1 MSEFD
6 TDGMAADF
14 GEMLNGLSQSSVV
27 FSSKRK
33 SGTQTV
39 RACIGEAISG
49 TTGSE
54 EGILPED
61 DLSLTVLA
69 TEFAAAGWIPTTGDV
84 VRVDGYAY
92 RVRRARKVVGDVTWS
107 FDCEAVA
114 R

>member
-1 MSEFD
+1 MADFD
-6 TDGMAADF
+6 TTGLSADF
-14 GEMLNGLSQSSVV
+14 GEMLDGLSQSSVI

-33 SGTQTV
+33 RGTITA
-39 RACIGEAISG
+39 RACIGEANSS

-54 EGILPED
+54 EGLLPED

-69 TEFAAAGWIPTTGDV
+69 TEFAAAGWVPTSGDV

-92 RVRRARKVVGDVTWS
+92 RVRRARKVDGDVTWA

>member
-1 MSEFD
+1 MVDFGI
-6 TDGMAADF
+6 DGMAADF
-14 GEMLNGLSQSSVV
+14 GEMLSGITQASVV

-39 RACIGEAISG
+39 RACIGEANSS

-54 EGILPED
+54 EGLLSED

-69 TEFAAAGWIPTTGDV
+69 TEFAAAGWVPTSGDV

-92 RVRRARKVVGDVTWS
+92 RVRRARKVDGDVTWA

>member
-1 MSEFD
+1 MADFD
-6 TDGMAADF
+6 TYGMAADF
-14 GEMLNGLSQSSVV
+14 GEMLSGITQASVV

-33 SGTQTV
+33 SGPQTV
-39 RACIGEAISG
+39 RACIGEAVSG
-49 TTGSE
+49 TNGSE

-61 DLSLTVLA
+61 DLSFTVLA
-69 TEFAAAGWIPTTGDV
+69 AEFVAAGWVPTTGDV

-92 RVRRARKVVGDVTWS
+92 RVRRARKVVGDVTWA